1 MLLVGSPYAGYGN
14 HTNHSNVG
22 SGKWIVFAF
31 SSRAHVQQIYFECTE
46 KPVKGSFKLEM
57 FSYTSS
63 VIPYDADS
71 YLLKTGIRFI
81 LIDIS
86 VPPSLILLLLVIYYC
101 LILWTL
107 KVSLFWFLSFLFWLF
122 SILLILKLYVVSYW

>member
-1 MLLVGSPYAGYGN
+1 MITKPGSSIIIMTANLLSL
-14 HTNHSNVG
+14 SNDEQ
-22 SGKWIVFAF
+22 SIDLYNITLSNINVFLLIQNILLLNTILR
-31 SSRAHVQQIYFECTE
+31 SII
-46 KPVKGSFKLEM
+46 KD
-57 FSYTSS
+57 S
-63 VIPYDADS
+63 VHNNNLNDIS
-71 YLLKTGIRFI
+71 ETGIRFI

-122 SILLILKLYVVSYW
+122 SILLILKLSVVSYW